1 VVKQAIMCSRAFSIG
16 VEQRPP
22 CGFRR
27 DSWVMGPEKLAA
39 VRTSKAPWEAGGGM
53 DDFGGSPGR

>member
-1 VVKQAIMCSRAFSIG
+1 MVKQAIMCSHAFSIG
-16 VEQRPP
+16 VEWRPP
-22 CGFRR
+22 RGFRR

-39 VRTSKAPWEAGGGM
+39 VRTSKAPWEAGDDT